1 MSLIGD
7 MVSRGRVGQG
17 LHEPV
22 ISHILMVK
30 ISINIPEKK
39 ICNQSGC
46 YFQSEQFP
54 KYATQLR
61 ECAWRVCCVS
71 VCVVD
76 KEGSCVFASRA
87 LEVAATAV
95 DLTSYSDWFP

>member
-7 MVSRGRVGQG
+7 MVSRGWVGQG

-61 ECAWRVCCVS
+61 ECAWHLCCVS